1 MAKLPASLAVA
12 CLLIHL
18 GHYKNEDVCN
28 DNQKWRRN
36 KIRNMASSSSS
47 LASQKTLHMRLNE
60 ILDSFFVSTCM
71 TNVWAWTKSW
81 LLTSVLYP
89 FPWLENASN
98 WKTNISLSLSFQ
110 FQFFKTQNKRQ
121 FELFCA
127 QWHLYGYQTRSVWKK
142 EHPRLI
148 CRWLKNKPK
157 VNILFNIWF
166 VSSFIKGCASFSVQ
180 VLCFVYFLNSTL
192 GGAVLRQIFV
202 SCLRSTTTLSAGA
215 AWSGA
220 KPRFSLTKIIERHRI
235 DYRTHASSA
244 VFVYDA
250 HSQ

>member
-1 MAKLPASLAVA
+1 MYDK
-12 CLLIHL
+12 C
-18 GHYKNEDVCN
+18 
-28 DNQKWRRN
+28 
-36 KIRNMASSSSS
+36 
-47 LASQKTLHMRLNE
+47 
-60 ILDSFFVSTCM
+60 
-71 TNVWAWTKSW
+71 
-81 LLTSVLYP
+81 
-89 FPWLENASN
+89 
-98 WKTNISLSLSFQ
+98 LSLNKVLTLDNCIVSLIRKYVKKLKNKHFSQSQ
-110 FQFFKTQNKRQ
+110 FSISIKPQNKRQ